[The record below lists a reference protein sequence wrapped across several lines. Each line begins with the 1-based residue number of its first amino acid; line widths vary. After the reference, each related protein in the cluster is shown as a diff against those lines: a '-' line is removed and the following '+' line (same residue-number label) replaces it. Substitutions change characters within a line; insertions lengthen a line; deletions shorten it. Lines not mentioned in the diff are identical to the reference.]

1 MKLVIQ
7 IPCYNEEET
16 LPAVL
21 ADLPKSLP
29 GIDEIQVVVIDDGST
44 DQTANLAN
52 MLGAYVAPHTGNK
65 GLAAAFQT
73 GLDTCL
79 AMGADI
85 IVNTDGD
92 HQYSGS
98 DIPALIKPILNGDC
112 DMVVGDRRTHD
123 VAHFSP
129 LKKRLQAVGSWT
141 MRRLSG
147 TDIPD
152 APSGFRALSRE
163 AAMRLNV
170 VTRYTYTLETII
182 QAGKKN
188 LSVRSVP
195 ISSRPTRPSRLFPS
209 VWSYVKRSAATMV
222 RIWAMYE
229 PLKTFALFAAMFLI
243 IGAALVGRFFYFYLV
258 IGEKG
263 ARHLQSL
270 IIALIF
276 SMIGAVLFAVGLLAD
291 LTANNRR
298 LIEDNLYRTKKL
310 QYLLSVQVARDGE
323 APHSLL
329 TNLVEPDTF
338 IGAESNLHGGGGL

>member
-1 MKLVIQ
+1 MKLIVQ

-21 ADLPKSLP
+21 ADIPACIA
-29 GIDEIQVVVIDDGST
+29 GIDEIEVVVIDDGST
-44 DQTANLAN
+44 DRTAAVAR
-52 MLGAYVAPHTGNK
+52 MHGAYVVSHTGNK

-79 AMGADI
+79 LLGADI

-92 HQYSGS
+92 HQYHGA
-98 DIPALIKPILNGDC
+98 DMAALVRPILDGTC
-112 DMVVGDRRTHD
+112 DMVIGDRRPRD
-123 VAHFSP
+123 VTHFSAR
-129 LKKRLQAVGSWT
+129 KKRLQALGSWT

-147 TDIPD
+147 TAIPD

-188 LSVRSVP
+188 LNVRSVP
-195 ISSRPTRPSRLFPS
+195 IRSRPTRPSRLFPNI
-209 VWSYVKRSAATMV
+209 WAYVKRSAATML

-229 PLKTFALFAAMFLI
+229 PLKTFAVFATLFMLVAGALI
-243 IGAALVGRFFYFYLV
+243 GRFLFYYFV
-258 IGEKG
+258 AGEKG
-263 ARHLQSL
+263 ARHIQSL

-276 SMIGAVLFAVGLLAD
+276 ALIGAVLFAVALMAD
-291 LTANNRR
+291 LIANNRR
-298 LIEDNLYRTKKL
+298 LIEDNLYRTKKI
-310 QYLLSVQVARDGE
+310 QYFLSARMRREGQPPTTMLE
-323 APHSLL
+323 NL
-329 TNLVEPDTF
+329 TEPEPLDEL
-338 IGAESNLHGGGGL
+338 ARYND

>member
-7 IPCYNEEET
+7 IPCFDEEET
-16 LPAVL
+16 LAAVL
-21 ADLPKSLP
+21 ADLPTALP

-44 DQTANLAN
+44 DGTAALAN
-52 MLGAYVAPHTGNK
+52 MLGAYVVRHTGNK
-65 GLAAAFQT
+65 GLAAAFQS
-73 GLDTCL
+73 GLDACL
-79 AMGADI
+79 ALGADI

-98 DIPALIKPILNGDC
+98 DIPALIQPILDDEC
-112 DMVVGDRRTHD
+112 DMVVGDRQTQA

-129 LKKRLQAVGSWT
+129 MKKRLQAFGSWT

-147 TDIPD
+147 TNIPD

-195 ISSRPTRPSRLFPS
+195 IQSRPTRPSRLFPN

-229 PLKTFALFAAMFLI
+229 PLKTFSFFAMFFLA
-243 IGAALVGRFFYFYLV
+243 IGAALVGRFFYFYLA

-263 ARHLQSL
+263 TRHIQSL

-276 SMIGAVLFAVGLLAD
+276 SMIGAVLFAVALLAD

-310 QYLLSVQVARDGE
+310 QFLLTAQATKNGE
-323 APHSLL
+323 PPDSLL
-329 TNLVEPDTF
+329 TNLVAPDT
-338 IGAESNLHGGGGL
+338 ADEYTHHL

>member
-7 IPCYNEEET
+7 IPCYNEEAT
-16 LPAVL
+16 LPAVI
-21 ADLPKSLP
+21 ADLPRAIP
-29 GIDEIQVVVIDDGST
+29 GVDEIEIVVIDDGST
-44 DQTANLAN
+44 DRTAVLAE
-52 MLGAYVAPHTGNK
+52 MLGAHVVKHSGNK

-73 GLDTCL
+73 GLDACL
-79 AMGADI
+79 ASGADI

-92 HQYSGS
+92 HQYFGA
-98 DIPALIKPILNGDC
+98 DIPALIRPILDNDC
-112 DMVVGDRRTHD
+112 EMVIGDRRTND

-129 LKKRLQAVGSWT
+129 VKKRLQTLGSWT
-141 MRRLSG
+141 MRKLSG
-147 TDIPD
+147 TRIPD
-152 APSGFRALSRE
+152 APSGFRAMTRE

-188 LSVRSVP
+188 LSVMSVP
-195 ISSRPTRPSRLFPS
+195 IRSRATRPSRLFPNL
-209 VWSYVKRSAATMV
+209 WSYIKRSAATML

-229 PLKTFALFAAMFLI
+229 PLKTFALFASVFLI
-243 IGAALVGRFFYFYLV
+243 IGAILVGRFFYFYLV

-298 LIEDNLYRTKKL
+298 LIEEDLYRTKQL
-310 QYLLSVQVARDGE
+310 QYTLSMLMRQIESTE
-323 APHSLL
+323 APATRDAADRQADAEPSLHQ
-329 TNLVEPDTF
+329 
-338 IGAESNLHGGGGL
+338 AS